1 MHREGDGRFSKSI
14 WAHEPILTP
23 ERKLWRAVLY
33 QAFEDG
39 EMTPIDGETGAE
51 PLEASRARRY
61 LRADSPFEAADLK
74 LVCDFADLPAD
85 RVILWARRQYP
96 LAERLECGSEAAA
109 FLTAEPSVITQKQE
123 PCSRTPQNAA
133 SPQVVEPAQSP
144 FPLSD

>member
-1 MHREGDGRFSKSI
+1 VF
-14 WAHEPILTP
+14 
-23 ERKLWRAVLY
+23 
-33 QAFEDG
+33 
-39 EMTPIDGETGAE
+39 
-51 PLEASRARRY
+51 
-61 LRADSPFEAADLK
+61 
-74 LVCDFADLPAD
+74 
-85 RVILWARRQYP
+85 LWARRQYP